1 MSVGFPT
8 YEQKIINEIKGLI
21 LSKKFLAAIALSVL
35 GANEAIAQ
43 TVEPVEMYSEER
55 DGLVLTSEGASHFA
69 RLAIDCIHKE
79 YPNKLN
85 QVLQNDAF
93 LLPPVSL
100 HPAFYGCFDWHS
112 SVHGHW
118 MLVKLLQEFPD
129 IAERGQI
136 IAGLARSL
144 TQENIAGEVTYFDN
158 ESSSWERTYGWAWL
172 LQLAM
177 ELESWPHPLG
187 EELGLTL
194 APLTKVI
201 RDKYIEFLP
210 RQEYPIRTGVHPN
223 TAFGLSFALDYA
235 RSAQDEE
242 LLESVTAAALRYY
255 ANDKDCPL
263 SWEPSG
269 EDFLS
274 PCFEEAG
281 LMARVLS
288 DSDYSD
294 WLDAFLPGLSQADTL
309 VPANVS
315 DRSDPKIVHLDGL
328 NLSRAWNLQVIASG
342 NVATETAAQLLAW
355 AREHLAASLPYVASE
370 HYEGSH
376 WLGSFAVYA
385 LTRSDTKPAACN

>member
-1 MSVGFPT
+1 MS
-8 YEQKIINEIKGLI
+8 KNLI
-21 LSKKFLAAIALSVL
+21 AAVVLSVSI
-35 GANEAIAQ
+35 ANAAATQEPD
-43 TVEPVEMYSEER
+43 TVKMYAER
-55 DGLVLTSEGASHFA
+55 ADVLVLTSEGAAHFA
-69 RLAIDCIHKE
+69 RLAIDCIHRE

-85 QVLQNDAF
+85 QVLQSDEF
-93 LLPPVSL
+93 LLSPTAL

-118 MLVKLLQEFPD
+118 MLVKLLKAFPEIGD
-129 IAERGQI
+129 REKIV
-136 IAGLARSL
+136 AGLATSL
-144 TQENIAGEVTYFDN
+144 TVENIAGEVAYFDN
-158 ESSSWERTYGWAWL
+158 ESGSWERTYGWAWL

-177 ELESWPHPLG
+177 ELNTWSDPLG
-187 EELGLTL
+187 QKLGNNLE
-194 APLTKVI
+194 PLTQLI

-235 RSAQDEE
+235 RSAGDED
-242 LLESVTAAALRYY
+242 LISSVTSAARRYY

-274 PCFEEAG
+274 PCFEEAA

-288 DSDYSD
+288 SAEYGD
-294 WLDAFLPGLSQADTL
+294 WLSEFLPGLSGRGPL
-309 VPANVS
+309 SPANVS

-328 NLSRAWNLQVIASG
+328 NLSRAWNLQVIASRTVG
-342 NVATETAAQLLAW
+342 AATAARLRAW
-355 AREHLAASLPYVASE
+355 AKDHLKASLPYVASV

-385 LTRSDTKPAACN
+385 LTRSG

>member
-1 MSVGFPT
+1 MEMYT
-8 YEQKIINEIKGLI
+8 EQADGLI
-21 LSKKFLAAIALSVL
+21 L
-35 GANEAIAQ
+35 
-43 TVEPVEMYSEER
+43 T
-55 DGLVLTSEGASHFA
+55 TSGASHFA
-69 RLAIDCIHKE
+69 QLALDCIHKE

-85 QVLQNDAF
+85 QVLESDEF
-93 LLPPVSL
+93 LLSPKTL

-118 MLVKLLQEFPD
+118 MLVKLLRQFPEL
-129 IAERGQI
+129 AERDQI
-136 IAGLARSL
+136 VVGLATSL
-144 TQENIAGEVTYFDN
+144 SVENIAGEVSYFGQ
-158 ESSSWERTYGWAWL
+158 ESGSWERTYGWAWL

-177 ELESWPHPLG
+177 ELG
-187 EELGLTL
+187 EWDDPFAAELAGNL
-194 APLTKVI
+194 APLTQII

-235 RSAQDEE
+235 RSAGDDE
-242 LLESVTAAALRYY
+242 LVQSVTMAALRYY
-255 ANDKDCPL
+255 ENDKNCPL

-274 PCFEEAG
+274 PCFEEAA
-281 LMARVLS
+281 LMARVLPS
-288 DSDYSD
+288 DTYSN
-294 WLDAFLPGLSQADTL
+294 WLAAFLPGLSAADAL

-328 NLSRAWNLQVIASG
+328 NLSRAWDLYVIANLIDNDELKSRFR
-342 NVATETAAQLLAW
+342 TW
-355 AREHLAASLPYVASE
+355 ASEHLAASLPHVASE

-385 LTRSDTKPAACN
+385 LTRID

>member
-1 MSVGFPT
+1 M
-8 YEQKIINEIKGLI
+8 
-21 LSKKFLAAIALSVL
+21 
-35 GANEAIAQ
+35 
-43 TVEPVEMYSEER
+43 EMYTEQEG
-55 DGLVLTSEGASHFA
+55 GLVLTSSGASHFA
-69 RLAIDCIHKE
+69 KLALDCIHKE

-85 QVLQNDAF
+85 QVLEDDEF
-93 LLPPVSL
+93 LLSPKTL

-118 MLVKLLQEFPD
+118 MLVKLLKQFPEL
-129 IAERGQI
+129 AEHDEI
-136 IAGLARSL
+136 IAGLATSL
-144 TQENIAGEVTYFDN
+144 SVENVTGEVAYLGQ
-158 ESSSWERTYGWAWL
+158 ESGSWERTYGWAWL

-177 ELESWPHPLG
+177 ELG
-187 EELGLTL
+187 EWDDPFAAELAGKL
-194 APLTKVI
+194 APLTQII

-235 RSAQDEE
+235 RSAGDDELIQSLTE
-242 LLESVTAAALRYY
+242 AALRYY
-255 ANDKDCPL
+255 ENDKNCPL

-274 PCFEEAG
+274 PCFEEAA
-281 LMARVLS
+281 LMARVLPS
-288 DSDYSD
+288 DAYAS
-294 WLDAFLPGLSQADTL
+294 WLAAFLPGLSAADAL

-328 NLSRAWNLQVIASG
+328 NLSRAWDLYSISSRIDD
-342 NVATETAAQLLAW
+342 EDLKSQLRSW
-355 AREHLAASLPYVASE
+355 AREHLAASLPHVASK

-385 LTRSDTKPAACN
+385 LTRID

>member
-1 MSVGFPT
+1 MTRVT
-8 YEQKIINEIKGLI
+8 LAIVTLGL
-21 LSKKFLAAIALSVL
+21 LAMNAACS
-35 GANEAIAQ
+35 Q
-43 TVEPVEMYSEER
+43 EPDTVEMYAEQA
-55 DGLVLTSEGASHFA
+55 DVLILTSEGAAHFA
-69 RLAIDCIHKE
+69 RLAIDCVHKE

-85 QVLQNDAF
+85 QVLQSDDF
-93 LLPPVSL
+93 LLSPTAL

-118 MLVKLLQEFPD
+118 MLVKLLKEFQD
-129 IAERGQI
+129 IAERERI
-136 IAGLARSL
+136 IAGLQKSL
-144 TQENIAGEVTYFDN
+144 SAENIVREVAYFDN
-158 ESSSWERTYGWAWL
+158 ESGSWERTYGWAWL

-177 ELESWPHPLG
+177 ELETWEDPLG
-187 EELGLTL
+187 QELGGNLK
-194 APLTKVI
+194 PLTSVI

-235 RSAQDEE
+235 RPAQDEE
-242 LLESVTAAALRYY
+242 LIRSVSEAALRYY
-255 ANDKDCPL
+255 SNDKNCPL

-274 PCFEEAG
+274 PCLEEAA
-281 LMARVLS
+281 LMARVLPTS
-288 DSDYSD
+288 QYRT
-294 WLDAFLPGLSQADTL
+294 WLSEFLPELAQADAI

-328 NLSRAWNLQVIASG
+328 NLSRAWDLYIISSRVDDADMKSHF
-342 NVATETAAQLLAW
+342 VDW
-355 AREHLAASLPYVASE
+355 AKDHLEASLPHVAST

-385 LTRSDTKPAACN
+385 LTRNN

>member
-1 MSVGFPT
+1 MAPEKAFHFEV
-8 YEQKIINEIKGLI
+8 
-21 LSKKFLAAIALSVL
+21 AV
-35 GANEAIAQ
+35 
-43 TVEPVEMYSEER
+43 V
-55 DGLVLTSEGASHFA
+55 LVLLVACSPAAQEPNTGTMYTDTDGKVALTSDGASHFA
-69 RLAIDCIHKE
+69 RLALDCIHKE

-85 QVLQNDAF
+85 QVLSSEEF
-93 LLPPVSL
+93 LRPPATL

-118 MLVKLLQEFPD
+118 MLVKVLKEFPD
-129 IAERGQI
+129 IAKRDEI
-136 IAGLARSL
+136 YAGLTRSI
-144 TQENIAGEVTYFDN
+144 TADNIAGEVAYFDN
-158 ESSSWERTYGWAWL
+158 ESGSWERTYGWAWL

-177 ELESWPHPLG
+177 ELTTWSDPAG
-187 EELGLTL
+187 DGLAANL
-194 APLTKVI
+194 APLTQLI

-235 RSAQDEE
+235 RTVGDED
-242 LLESVTAAALRYY
+242 LETSVTSAALRYY
-255 ANDKDCPL
+255 ANDRDCPL

-274 PCFEEAG
+274 PCLEEAA
-281 LMARVLS
+281 LMARVLPKREFNSWLS
-288 DSDYSD
+288 D
-294 WLDAFLPGLSQADTL
+294 FLPGLTNSGAM

-328 NLSRAWNLQVIASG
+328 NLSRAWTLQLIARRIDDD
-342 NVATETAAQLLAW
+342 AARKHLLTA
-355 AREHLAASLPYVASE
+355 AREHIAASLPYVASE

-385 LTRSDTKPAACN
+385 LTRGD